1 MKKQKI
7 ESNITEIKKNK
18 EFQDDDWE
26 FLADIES
33 LINQPYKEKV
43 KCVVFDIKITTL
55 YQTED
60 CLFELGAIEIENL
73 NYTNKTI
80 HMNIKSENQIPIQI
94 QNLKNANTSKNNLI
108 HYKQDAKKQL
118 KYFLDFVGDSY
129 LITCDAVFN
138 YNFLIKE
145 LDYWGL
151 QRIDKKKIRCIN
163 KIYENLF
170 KPQKTY
176 KKEDIFFCEYYKNF
190 KTYDPLYDCLF
201 GITIITQIFF
211 QLYKKCINEIM
222 NHEIIKK
229 IKVNLNKNFCVNII
243 LNEKDNDSSNESREK
258 NNEILERVNKK
269 FDIKQE
275 IINCNNDL
283 NKINADV
290 YWYFHRFFKK
300 EPSQLEKEINSLSDL
315 KDKLHN
321 IGKNIDFVYDYCS
334 ESEKFRFNFKK
345 HQKYIDEV
353 LKSKYEIQK
362 IKVKIEIIKKINTGI
377 REYYIDFID
386 ANYPYFV

>member
-118 KYFLDFVGDSY
+118 KCF
-129 LITCDAVFN
+129 
-138 YNFLIKE
+138 
-145 LDYWGL
+145 
-151 QRIDKKKIRCIN
+151 
-163 KIYENLF
+163 
-170 KPQKTY
+170 
-176 KKEDIFFCEYYKNF
+176 
-190 KTYDPLYDCLF
+190 
-201 GITIITQIFF
+201 
-211 QLYKKCINEIM
+211 
-222 NHEIIKK
+222 
-229 IKVNLNKNFCVNII
+229 
-243 LNEKDNDSSNESREK
+243 
-258 NNEILERVNKK
+258 
-269 FDIKQE
+269 
-275 IINCNNDL
+275 
-283 NKINADV
+283 
-290 YWYFHRFFKK
+290 
-300 EPSQLEKEINSLSDL
+300 
-315 KDKLHN
+315 
-321 IGKNIDFVYDYCS
+321 
-334 ESEKFRFNFKK
+334 
-345 HQKYIDEV
+345 
-353 LKSKYEIQK
+353 
-362 IKVKIEIIKKINTGI
+362 
-377 REYYIDFID
+377 
-386 ANYPYFV
+386 

>member
-1 MKKQKI
+1 M
-7 ESNITEIKKNK
+7 
-18 EFQDDDWE
+18 
-26 FLADIES
+26 
-33 LINQPYKEKV
+33 
-43 KCVVFDIKITTL
+43 FDIKITTL

-176 KKEDIFFCEYYKNF
+176 KKEDIFF
-190 KTYDPLYDCLF
+190 L
-201 GITIITQIFF
+201 
-211 QLYKKCINEIM
+211 
-222 NHEIIKK
+222 
-229 IKVNLNKNFCVNII
+229 
-243 LNEKDNDSSNESREK
+243 
-258 NNEILERVNKK
+258 
-269 FDIKQE
+269 
-275 IINCNNDL
+275 
-283 NKINADV
+283 
-290 YWYFHRFFKK
+290 
-300 EPSQLEKEINSLSDL
+300 
-315 KDKLHN
+315 
-321 IGKNIDFVYDYCS
+321 
-334 ESEKFRFNFKK
+334 
-345 HQKYIDEV
+345 
-353 LKSKYEIQK
+353 
-362 IKVKIEIIKKINTGI
+362 
-377 REYYIDFID
+377 
-386 ANYPYFV
+386 